1 MVGATVVPLS
11 RLFGR
16 LRALTTGKGTFEMQR
31 EFSEA
36 PSPSKGLLGA
46 FGEALKGDPGPSLG
60 ASFARSLGDHSVQLA
75 AANYRA
81 KTLERENAALRE
93 RNEEL
98 ATFLQGVEDRV
109 TAARDAAERRI
120 GDLLASNN
128 AMLARAR
135 AAEAAL
141 RPLAAFAKGLED
153 DEGDNLTIMGW
164 QTKDGSPRILC
175 TAGHVRAAAAVLAK
189 IDGAAS

>member
-1 MVGATVVPLS
+1 MARPKVLSFPWISGAFRTLTLPL
-11 RLFGR
+11 GR
-16 LRALTTGKGTFEMQR
+16 FEKQRA
-31 EFSEA
+31 FSGA

-46 FGEALKGDPGPSLG
+46 FDEAVKGDPGPSLG
-60 ASFARSLGDHSVQLA
+60 ASFARSLSDHSVQLA

-98 ATFLQGVEDRV
+98 VTFLHGVEDRV

-128 AMLARAR
+128 ALLARAR
-135 AAEAAL
+135 EAEAAL
-141 RPLAAFAKGLED
+141 RPLAAFNGVISNVPGKWLHARADGEKKAL
-153 DEGDNLTIMGW
+153 LTV
-164 QTKDGSPRILC
+164 D
-175 TAGHVRAAAAVLAK
+175 HVRAAARILAK
-189 IDGAAS
+189 IEGSAS